1 MDSSIYTFA
10 AAAVLFLSALLIGR
24 VVFQWHLP
32 RVTGYLLVGLCA
44 GPSLSHLIGYPT
56 LLDYADL
63 ERLEP
68 VSHIALTLIMLAIGM
83 HFQGEHLRRWRHRI
97 ATLSLCEIGI
107 TFTAVA
113 TATATAHFFFGD
125 VEQVAPLHVGL
136 FLGIISIATAP
147 AATLLVI
154 REYNSAGP
162 ITDVVRTL
170 IGLNNLVCV
179 LLFNVAVFSL
189 LSPSDTQNSA
199 LAASLLLPPAIGAVA
214 GFAMSV
220 WAERLRSTSEQQLL
234 ILGGAIGVTALC
246 DLLAIDA
253 MLGTFTCGA
262 ILANASTRNRDLLAS
277 VRQLD
282 YPLYVLFFAL
292 AGANLHIEMLPQIGL
307 VGAAYVLLRATGKLV
322 GCNLGARWAS
332 FGERH
337 EKWTGPTMLAQA
349 GVAIGLSSTLA
360 EVWPGPGQILQTV
373 VLGAVV
379 IFELGGPVAVRLGLV
394 QAGEV
399 PVLTLLA
406 RRSPAG
412 TFESL
417 HHVVTHFRQSLGVP
431 QGHELNNA
439 GDILVEHVMR
449 KNVDT
454 IRTDT
459 NFNELLHLVA
469 HSRYDRFPVVDREDC
484 FEGVIAY
491 EDIRDMLFDP
501 YTSDLVIA
509 ADLVKPLELIAFP
522 QQTLSEVLD
531 LFRQHPDASYLP
543 VLDHADHGRLL
554 GILSQN
560 DVLASFRRI

>member
-10 AAAVLFLSALLIGR
+10 AAAVLFLSALFVGR
-24 VVFQWHLP
+24 AVFQWHLP

-44 GPSLSHLIGYPT
+44 GPSLSHLVGYPT

-63 ERLEP
+63 ARLEP

-83 HFQGEHLRRWRHRI
+83 HFQGEHLRRWQHRI
-97 ATLSLCEIGI
+97 AALSLCEIGI

-113 TATATAHFFFGD
+113 IATTITHFFFGD
-125 VEQVAPLHVGL
+125 VEQIAPLQVGL

-154 REYNSAGP
+154 REYDSAGP
-162 ITDVVRTL
+162 VTDVVRTL

-189 LSPSDTQNSA
+189 LPPSNTHSNTLLS
-199 LAASLLLPPAIGAVA
+199 SLLLPPAIGAVA

-220 WAERLRSTSEQQLL
+220 WAERLRSTSEEQLL

-246 DLLAIDA
+246 DLLTVDA

-262 ILANASTRNRDLLAS
+262 VLANASTRDRELLAS
-277 VRQLD
+277 IRQLD
-282 YPLYVLFFAL
+282 YPLYVLFFSL

-307 VGAAYVLLRATGKLV
+307 VGAAYVLLRTAGKLA
-322 GCNLGARWAS
+322 GCLLGARWAG

-360 EVWPGPGQILQTV
+360 EVWPGPGQMLQTV

-379 IFELGGPVAVRLGLV
+379 IFELGGPIAVRLGLV
-394 QAGEV
+394 HAGEV

-406 RRSPAG
+406 RRAPAG
-412 TFESL
+412 AFESL

-431 QGHELNNA
+431 QGHRLDHA

-449 KNVDT
+449 KSVDT

-459 NFNELLHLVA
+459 NFNEVLHLVA
-469 HSRYDRFPVVDREDC
+469 HSRYDRFPVVDREDR

-501 YTSDLVIA
+501 YTSNLVIA
-509 ADLVKPLELIAFP
+509 ADLVKPLSLIAFP

-531 LFRQHPDASYLP
+531 MFREHPDASYLP
-543 VLDHADHGRLL
+543 VLDQADHGRLL

-560 DVLASFRRI
+560 DVLAAFRRI